1 MLRLRPGNNT
11 SKEPM
16 ENSYFSK
23 SKEGPIGSI
32 KCLRSSLLV
41 FFYAN
46 GIVHKG
52 ICSSWTKC
60 ESTILSE
67 GVEKITLRKK
77 RPQMCSSGDWFLHHD
92 NAPAHTAL
100 SVQQFLVKNKMT
112 VIPHPPYS
120 PDLALCDF
128 FLFPRI
134 KRKRF
139 ADVSEVKKKTLEVL
153 NNISTEEFQKCF
165 Q

>member
-1 MLRLRPGNNT
+1 
-11 SKEPM
+11 
-16 ENSYFSK
+16 
-23 SKEGPIGSI
+23 
-32 KCLRSSLLV
+32 
-41 FFYAN
+41 
-46 GIVHKG
+46 
-52 ICSSWTKC
+52 
-60 ESTILSE
+60 
-67 GVEKITLRKK
+67 
-77 RPQMCSSGDWFLHHD
+77 MCSSCDWFLHHD